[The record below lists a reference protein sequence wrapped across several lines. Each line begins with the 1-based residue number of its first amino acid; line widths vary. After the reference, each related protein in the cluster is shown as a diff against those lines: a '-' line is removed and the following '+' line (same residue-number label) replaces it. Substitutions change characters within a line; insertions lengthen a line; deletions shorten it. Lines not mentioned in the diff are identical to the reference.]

1 MKIAVFLAPG
11 FEEIEAL
18 TVVDY
23 LRRAEQ
29 NVTTVS
35 VPEDGSSVTDIVV
48 KGSHAIPVVADIL
61 LKDYIALL
69 DGKEPD
75 AVYFPGGMPGA
86 KNLSDNQFLFQLIT
100 KMARKGKLVAA
111 VCASPAVVLA
121 PTGILAEK
129 KWKMPALRPAI
140 VSCRLGHCLFRPA
153 LVDEQEDRHHDDGH
167 GQCDHERIDE
177 LDQTV
182 EEDLLS
188 GDRLAYREEHGHAL
202 AYEEGPEHVHYG
214 TCGDACDGRLLVGS
228 LGVQRVH
235 VCRKESGGGDTHEQ
249 GCGLGDDIFWHKVT
263 VDDDQ
268 HHHHHGDRTIDVDG
282 IDVFVH
288 SSPLSLDN

>member
-129 KWKMPALRPAI
+129 KWTCYPGMEK
-140 VSCRLGHCLFRPA
+140 
-153 LVDEQEDRHHDDGH
+153 
-167 GQCDHERIDE
+167 E
-177 LDQTV
+177 LDTWCGSAVKARELMENSNHIKNVPFVLDSNILTGRGPGTAEQFAMKFV
-182 EEDLLS
+182 ELTA
-188 GDRLAYREEHGHAL
+188 GEETARRIH
-202 AYEEGPEHVHYG
+202 
-214 TCGDACDGRLLVGS
+214 DGS
-228 LGVQRVH
+228 CQR
-235 VCRKESGGGDTHEQ
+235 
-249 GCGLGDDIFWHKVT
+249 
-263 VDDDQ
+263 
-268 HHHHHGDRTIDVDG
+268 
-282 IDVFVH
+282 
-288 SSPLSLDN
+288 